1 MNNNQQSSE
10 ESAAISGGNPLS
22 PSTGSGGNQWSAAVG
37 RANLGKSGR
46 VIEKLMGENDK
57 LKREINTEKTRAEDF
72 RQAAKMIEGRMDAM
86 AQEYDKK
93 LHDAAINK
101 AQLKKRERQ
110 LNEARALIDGA
121 KAKAEKALERE
132 QGWKAEMER
141 IEEESKRKVEEAQT
155 YAALMEGRNNAMTS
169 HWKEQGAEVDR
180 TVSKLGKEIDI
191 LVVDRRKDDER
202 MNTLQGLCDQQAEQ
216 LEDLQKEK
224 QAIQDAFQAYK
235 REQAEGL
242 KAIKDRARAQE
253 AANERAIQETHK
265 VLGELKWALGVKANV
280 KGAQ

>member
-1 MNNNQQSSE
+1 
-10 ESAAISGGNPLS
+10 
-22 PSTGSGGNQWSAAVG
+22 
-37 RANLGKSGR
+37 
-46 VIEKLMGENDK
+46 MGENDK

-86 AQEYDKK
+86 AQDYDKK

-110 LNEARALIDGA
+110 LNEARALIDGE

-155 YAALMEGRNNAMTS
+155 YAALMEGRNKAMTS

-180 TVSKLGKEIDI
+180 TVSKLWKEIDI
-191 LVVDRRKDDER
+191 LVVERRKDDER
-202 MNTLQGLCDQQAEQ
+202 ANTLQGLCDQQAEQ
-216 LEDLQKEK
+216 LGDLQKEK
-224 QAIQDAFQAYK
+224 QAIQDAFEAYK
-235 REQAEGL
+235 REQEEAL
-242 KAIKDRARAQE
+242 KAIKDRALAQE
-253 AANERAIQETHK
+253 AANERALQETHK
-265 VLGELKWALGVKANV
+265 VLGELKWALAVKANV